1 MHHPHLLSLPPG
13 QHPDLLIACEHCDAL
28 HVRAALQAGER
39 AICLRCGAQ
48 LYRDSTR
55 AHRRLLPL
63 VVTAVILML
72 ISNMFPIVAMDL
84 KGTRMETTLWGAIQV
99 LYADDMTAVALLV
112 FATTLLLPLGELLMM
127 GFLLVPM
134 AQRRMPRTFHHIA
147 RAILLIRP
155 WGMIE
160 VFMIGVLVTLVKLS
174 TVAQVLPGVALWSFG
189 ALVAVLAAILSFP
202 PRDLWR
208 HLDADIT
215 HDVPAASRNRVMS
228 AQRLH
233 FPTATAQGLLAC
245 HACDLPSPM
254 VLEGTRCPRCG
265 ATLHHRKPASMARA
279 GAFLLSAYLLYIPAN
294 LLPIMVTQ
302 SIFGTQH
309 DTILSGVIYLWLS
322 GSHML
327 SLIVLIA
334 SVIVPLLKMM
344 ILTLLLLTVRLRS
357 TWRLREQT
365 RLYAVVELIGRW
377 SMLDVFVVAL
387 LASLVRAGSLATI
400 TPGAGALAF
409 AAVVV
414 LTMLA
419 SLSFDPRLLW
429 DNLNASPQPIDL
441 SQAEH
446 ARTH

>member
-1 MHHPHLLSLPPG
+1 
-13 QHPDLLIACEHCDAL
+13 
-28 HVRAALQAGER
+28 
-39 AICLRCGAQ
+39 
-48 LYRDSTR
+48 
-55 AHRRLLPL
+55 
-63 VVTAVILML
+63 
-72 ISNMFPIVAMDL
+72 
-84 KGTRMETTLWGAIQV
+84 
-99 LYADDMTAVALLV
+99 
-112 FATTLLLPLGELLMM
+112 
-127 GFLLVPM
+127 
-134 AQRRMPRTFHHIA
+134 
-147 RAILLIRP
+147 
-155 WGMIE
+155 
-160 VFMIGVLVTLVKLS
+160 
-174 TVAQVLPGVALWSFG
+174 
-189 ALVAVLAAILSFP
+189 
-202 PRDLWR
+202 
-208 HLDADIT
+208 
-215 HDVPAASRNRVMS
+215 
-228 AQRLH
+228 
-233 FPTATAQGLLAC
+233 
-245 HACDLPSPM
+245 
-254 VLEGTRCPRCG
+254 
-265 ATLHHRKPASMARA
+265 
-279 GAFLLSAYLLYIPAN
+279 
-294 LLPIMVTQ
+294 
-302 SIFGTQH
+302 
-309 DTILSGVIYLWLS
+309 
-322 GSHML
+322 ML